1 MAKSEIKLEVTLDNT
16 KVPEKIEWSATDG
29 PAEGIIDSRAFLL
42 SLWDHKEKSI
52 YALDLWTKEM
62 TVEEMNHMVFQ
73 NLISLSNTFFNATK
87 NDAEAKKLKEFAIG
101 FGQRLDVI
109 KKPV

>member
-1 MAKSEIKLEVTLDNT
+1 
-16 KVPEKIEWSATDG
+16 
-29 PAEGIIDSRAFLL
+29 
-42 SLWDHKEKSI
+42 
-52 YALDLWTKEM
+52 M